1 MPNPFDPRAL
11 RAEALELARAAR
23 VSSLRFT
30 ALYIAVTMALSLVDA
45 AASRSL
51 GGVQVMAFSVS
62 FVSVLVTLI
71 NTVLGAGYALYC
83 LRVQRGEETPYET
96 LFDAFPF
103 AGRVVAL
110 SVLFGVLV
118 GAGLSLFVVPGAVL
132 ALAYSHALFH
142 LCEDPDM
149 GVFEALRRS
158 RTELRGYKGQLF
170 ALLLSFLPLI
180 LLYLLALLGCAEYLS
195 PLLPDTLTGDLV
207 YVLVAGVLTGAVEVF
222 LRPWLV
228 LARVLFYRRVTGEAT
243 AEMEN

>member
-1 MPNPFDPRAL
+1 MPNSLDLRTI
-11 RAEALELARAAR
+11 RAEALELTRAAR

-30 ALYIAVTMALSLVDA
+30 ALYVAVTTALSLVDA

-71 NTVLGAGYALYC
+71 GTVLGAGYALYC
-83 LRVQRGEETPYET
+83 LRVQRGEELPYES

-103 AGRVVAL
+103 AGRVAAL
-110 SVLFGVLV
+110 SVLYGVLV
-118 GAGLSLFVVPGAVL
+118 GTGLSLFVVPGVVL

-158 RTELRGYKGQLF
+158 RTELRGYKGQLL
-170 ALLLSFLPLI
+170 ALLLSFLPLL
-180 LLYLLALLGCAEYLS
+180 LLYLFALLGCAELLS
-195 PLLPDTLTGDLV
+195 PLLPDTLTGDLA
-207 YVLVAGVLTGAVEVF
+207 YVLVSGVLTGAVEVF
-222 LRPWLV
+222 LRPQLV
-228 LARVLFYRRVTGEAT
+228 LARVLFYRRVTGDPADESP
-243 AEMEN
+243 E